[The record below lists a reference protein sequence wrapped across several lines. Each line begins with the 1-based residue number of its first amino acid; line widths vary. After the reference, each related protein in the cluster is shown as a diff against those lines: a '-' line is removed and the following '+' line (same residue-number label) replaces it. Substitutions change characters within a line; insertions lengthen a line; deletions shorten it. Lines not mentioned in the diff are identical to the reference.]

1 VYIGFNKGDKAMNHP
16 ILSDPKF
23 HDEESA
29 FAFIESRLWPKGP
42 VCPHCGSKERIGKLK
57 GKSYRIGLH
66 KCYVCRKEFTVR
78 IGTIFEDS
86 HIPLKVWLQAMFMM
100 ASSKK
105 GISSN
110 QLSRTLNITL
120 KSAWFMSH
128 RIREAMRGDN
138 LRPLGDTGG
147 AVEADETFL
156 WEDPDASGRG
166 PIGSKN
172 KILSLVDRTS
182 GVARSEVI
190 EDLKA
195 STIVPI
201 LAQNIAREA
210 RLMTDDAS
218 HYNYI
223 SPTFPK
229 HRQVKHSAKEYVNTE
244 NPAVHT
250 NCVEGYFSIFK
261 RGMRG
266 VYQHC
271 AKKHLHRY
279 LAEFDF
285 RYSNRIAKGIDDTN
299 RAGNLL
305 KGVAGKRLT
314 YQTTHSEN

>member
-1 VYIGFNKGDKAMNHP
+1 MKHP

-29 FAFIESRLWPKGP
+29 FAFIESVLWPKGP

-86 HIPLKVWLQAMFMM
+86 HIPLKVWLQAMFAM

-110 QLSRTLNITL
+110 QLHRTLGITL

-128 RIREAMRGDN
+128 RIREAMRGGE
-138 LRPLGDTGG
+138 LYPFGSTGG
-147 AVEADETFL
+147 TVEADETYL
-156 WEDPDASGRG
+156 WENDDLKGTDFEKFYGTTAIGR
-166 PIGSKN
+166 KN
-172 KILSLVDRTS
+172 KILSLVDRES
-182 GVARSEVI
+182 GKVRSSVVEN
-190 EDLKA
+190 LKA
-195 STIVPI
+195 QTLIPI
-201 LAQNIAREA
+201 LKENIAKEA
-210 RLMTDDAS
+210 RIVTDEGSGYKALKKDFPE
-218 HYNYI
+218 HYVVN
-223 SPTFPK
+223 
-229 HRQVKHSAKEYVNTE
+229 HSAGQYVWVSDPEIHINT
-244 NPAVHT
+244 
-250 NCVEGYFSIFK
+250 VEGYFSIFK

-285 RYSNRIAKGIDDTN
+285 RYSNRIAKGTDDSD
-299 RAGNLL
+299 RAGKLL

-314 YQTTHSEN
+314 YQTTNRQN